1 MKKTVEFKP
10 KRNYFNNSIYSKSPP
25 SLTAQCPPALG
36 FYLNP
41 MTTETLSEIQVSYKP
56 GLCSSKI

>member
-36 FYLNP
+36 FLF
-41 MTTETLSEIQVSYKP
+41 KP
-56 GLCSSKI
+56 HDNRNLIRNTGEL